1 VQMTKSRRS
10 YLEILAKATW
20 DYLRRR
26 QICSQLPFRFW
37 LEPTNICNIK
47 CEVCPNPLIPKEQR
61 GIMDFSLFRKI
72 IDEASLFANEV
83 YMFHRGESLIHPELH
98 RMISYAKENGLL
110 VKLNTNATILSEK
123 KSREIL
129 ESGLD
134 LISFSVDG
142 YEKGVFE
149 KIRVG
154 AHFERVVN
162 NVRTFLQLKKNGGYK
177 RPLTQIEI
185 MEFLGYSGTAIQ
197 EKRASFFKNFR
208 GLSFDRIIIRKPHN
222 VGGNVALN
230 KAQGYDVRKKHY
242 FPCSFPWYSLAI
254 HWNGNVCP
262 CPRDF
267 MGNLVIGNIS
277 TASLVDIWNG
287 ERMLN
292 VRRNILDRNL
302 NDQVCCRNCDQV
314 YKYQTNI
321 AGLPVGY
328 LPALFK
334 DSPVVYG
341 LRRFLNSP

>member
-1 VQMTKSRRS
+1 MKSRRS

-20 DYLRRR
+20 DYLRGRHNCT
-26 QICSQLPFRFW
+26 QPPFRFW

-47 CEVCPNPLIPKEQR
+47 CEMCPNPFIPKDQLGLME
-61 GIMDFSLFRKI
+61 FTLFKKI
-72 IDEASLFANEV
+72 IDEASTFANEV
-83 YMFHRGESLIHPELH
+83 YIFHRGESLIHPELH

-154 AHFERVVN
+154 AHFERVVD
-162 NVRTFLQLKKNGGYK
+162 NVRTFLQLKKDGGYK

-185 MEFLGYSGTAIQ
+185 MEFLSYSGTDVRK
-197 EKRASFFKNFR
+197 KRISFFSKFK
-208 GLSFDRIIIRKPHN
+208 GLKFDRTIFRKPHN
-222 VGGNVALN
+222 VGGNVVLTE
-230 KAQGYDVRKKHY
+230 AQGYRVRKKRY
-242 FPCSFPWYSLAI
+242 SPCSFPWYSLAI

-267 MGNLVIGNIS
+267 MGDLVIGNLRDR
-277 TASLVDIWNG
+277 SLVEIWNG
-287 ERMLN
+287 EKMLN
-292 VRRNILDRNL
+292 VRKNILNRYFD
-302 NDQVCCRNCDQV
+302 DQPCCKNCDQV

-321 AGLPVGY
+321 AGIPVGY
-328 LPALFK
+328 FPALFK
-334 DSPVVYG
+334 DSPLVYG
-341 LRRFLNSP
+341 LRRFLNLA